1 MNQDTG
7 KPPSP
12 SWLEKLTQL
21 IHNDPKDREELLNVF
36 RVATENTIINEDS
49 FSMLEGVLK
58 ISDMQA
64 RDIMVPRS
72 LMVVIEQGTDLKGIL
87 EIVTTSAHSR
97 FPVIGED
104 RDDVVGILLAKD
116 LLNYFNPE
124 TLEKG
129 SSKHLMEHLRQATV
143 VPESKRLD
151 VLLKEFR
158 VDRHHMAL
166 VVDEYGGVSG
176 LVTIEDIL
184 EEIVGEIEDETDV
197 ENEIEMIKE
206 IADNRYFVQASMDIE
221 DFNEYFDVSYEDDEY
236 DTVSGLLL
244 QAFGHLPSKGE
255 TVDIDNFA
263 IEIVEADNRRIISLN
278 ITKSSAAIKIDETGE

>member
-124 TLEKG
+124 TDRK
-129 SSKHLMEHLRQATV
+129 SV
-143 VPESKRLD
+143 V
-151 VLLKEFR
+151 
-158 VDRHHMAL
+158 
-166 VVDEYGGVSG
+166 
-176 LVTIEDIL
+176 
-184 EEIVGEIEDETDV
+184 
-197 ENEIEMIKE
+197 
-206 IADNRYFVQASMDIE
+206 
-221 DFNEYFDVSYEDDEY
+221 
-236 DTVSGLLL
+236 
-244 QAFGHLPSKGE
+244 
-255 TVDIDNFA
+255 
-263 IEIVEADNRRIISLN
+263 
-278 ITKSSAAIKIDETGE
+278 

>member
-1 MNQDTG
+1 MNEDNG

-12 SWLEKLTQL
+12 SWLERLTQL
-21 IHNDPKDREELLNVF
+21 IHNDPKDREELLTVF

-58 ISDMQA
+58 MSDMQA
-64 RDIMVPRS
+64 RDIMIPRS
-72 LMVVIEQGTDLKGIL
+72 LMIVIEKGTDLKGIL
-87 EIVTTSAHSR
+87 DIVTKSAHSR
-97 FPVIGED
+97 FPVIGDD
-104 RDDVVGILLAKD
+104 RDDVLGILLAKD
-116 LLNYFNPE
+116 LLNYFN
-124 TLEKG
+124 LGSIEKDSRG
-129 SSKHLMEHLRQATV
+129 HLMENLRPAIV

-158 VDRHHMAL
+158 VNRHHMAI

-197 ENEIEMIKE
+197 ENEVKMIDKLE
-206 IADNRYFVQASMDIE
+206 AKKWLVQAQMDIE
-221 DFNEYFDVSYEDDEY
+221 DFNEYFEVSFEDDEY

-244 QAFGHLPSKGE
+244 QSFGHLPAKGE
-255 TVDIDNFA
+255 IVVIDNFN
-263 IEIVEADNRRIISLN
+263 IEIVEADNRRIISIHLN
-278 ITKSSAAIKIDETGE
+278 ILDKFDDSGE

>member
-1 MNQDTG
+1 MNEDNG

-12 SWLEKLTQL
+12 SWLERLTQL
-21 IHNDPKDREELLNVF
+21 VHTDPKDREELLTVF

-58 ISDMQA
+58 MSDMQA

-72 LMVVIEQGTDLKGIL
+72 LMVVIEKGTDLQGIL
-87 EIVTTSAHSR
+87 EKVIASAHSR
-97 FPVIGED
+97 FPVIGDD
-104 RDDVVGILLAKD
+104 RDDVLGILLAKD
-116 LLNYFNPE
+116 LLNYFNPNN
-124 TLEKG
+124 LEKD
-129 SSKHLMEHLRQATV
+129 SSQHLMDNLRQAIV

-158 VDRHHMAL
+158 VNRHHMAI

-197 ENEIEMIKE
+197 ESEVAMIEE
-206 IADNRYFVQASMDIE
+206 LSDNKWLVQAQIDIE
-221 DFNEYFDVSYEDDEY
+221 EFNDYFKVNFEDDEY

-244 QAFGHLPSKGE
+244 QSFGHLPTKDE
-255 TVDIDNFA
+255 TVVIENFN
-263 IEIVEADNRRIISLN
+263 IKIVEADNRRILSIHLSLLE
-278 ITKSSAAIKIDETGE
+278 KPDDPEE

>member
-1 MNQDTG
+1 MNEDNG

-12 SWLEKLTQL
+12 SQL
-21 IHNDPKDREELLNVF
+21 VHTDPKDREELLTVF

-58 ISDMQA
+58 MSDMQA

-72 LMVVIEQGTDLKGIL
+72 LMVVIEKGTDLQGIL
-87 EIVTTSAHSR
+87 EKVIASAHSR
-97 FPVIGED
+97 FPVIGDD
-104 RDDVVGILLAKD
+104 RDDVLGILLAKD
-116 LLNYFNPE
+116 LLNYFNPNN
-124 TLEKG
+124 LEKD
-129 SSKHLMEHLRQATV
+129 SSQHLMDNLRQAIV

-158 VDRHHMAL
+158 VNRHHMAI

-197 ENEIEMIKE
+197 ESEVAMIEE
-206 IADNRYFVQASMDIE
+206 LSDNKWLVQAQIDIE
-221 DFNEYFDVSYEDDEY
+221 EFNDYFKVNFEDDEY

-244 QAFGHLPSKGE
+244 QSFGHLPTKDE
-255 TVDIDNFA
+255 TVVIENFN
-263 IEIVEADNRRIISLN
+263 IKIVEADNRRILSIHLSLLE
-278 ITKSSAAIKIDETGE
+278 KPDDPEE